1 MNNCLCFERDVNI
14 YPLNELPPS
23 ACNFKCEDHS
33 DDVYSGDCGG
43 ESAYNIYEI
52 QGGTLYI
59 LWCTFKIKYG
69 HIVHLITSFSVLFN
83 SVERCLT
90 LQCSKYDN
98 RFIPKECS
106 VSLRGVCEN
115 MSKFGLFYSI
125 IYWLMYFMLCLMI
138 YWNLHTVTLLNLQ
151 LVFFKQA

>member
-23 ACNFKCEDHS
+23 ACNFKCEDYS
-33 DDVYSGDCGG
+33 DDVYPGDCGG

-59 LWCTFKIKYG
+59 LWCNFKIKYG
-69 HIVHLITSFSVLFN
+69 NKKLFLWITFFVVMFN
-83 SVERCLT
+83 SVERCLS

-98 RFIPKECS
+98 RFIPIKCS
-106 VSLRGVCEN
+106 ESLHSVCEN
-115 MSKFGLFYSI
+115 MRKF
-125 IYWLMYFMLCLMI
+125 C
-138 YWNLHTVTLLNLQ
+138 
-151 LVFFKQA
+151 